1 MSVRAVGA
9 ARTLACGVIA
19 LALLPALAVADSR
32 PGQSPP
38 RPASA
43 AEARQ
48 APTAA
53 KVLAWRA
60 HGVCPMGG
68 QKRGVHM
75 LTSVQEWQ
83 KTITQ
88 AETGALGRRVQW
100 GRERVLVYA
109 LDGKPQLGTRLE
121 SPGSLRI
128 SGGVLWWPIV
138 LRTPE
143 PGTMMATALSRP
155 CVIAAVPRRG
165 WQRVRVLER
174 RAD

>member
-1 MSVRAVGA
+1 MTPT
-9 ARTLACGVIA
+9 TLLPYG
-19 LALLPALAVADSR
+19 LALILSLVPVWAQADSR
-32 PGQSPP
+32 PGQSPA

-43 AEARQ
+43 AEGRP
-48 APTAA
+48 APNSA

-75 LTSVQEWQ
+75 LTSVQDWQ
-83 KTITQ
+83 KTLTQ
-88 AETGALGRRVQW
+88 AESGALGRRVRW

-109 LDGKPQLGTRLE
+109 LDSKPQLGTQLE

-143 PGTMMATALSRP
+143 PEAMTAAALSRP

-174 RAD
+174 RAG